1 MKLEALLFMIMVYGL
16 CLGGFLFCLFSS
28 EKKRD

>member
-1 MKLEALLFMIMVYGL
+1 MKLDALLFMIAVFGL

-28 EKKRD
+28 GKKKS